1 MNSPRE
7 GIDRYDNV
15 MSWDGMLIGESDYDL

>member
-7 GIDRYDNV
+7 GIDCYHNV
-15 MSWDGMLIGESDYDL
+15 MSWDGMLIGEPDYDF